1 MIDGKEPL
9 EDGVANQPRT
19 LFKPGAW
26 LAKVDFINHLILFN
40 NVLITILSEKEG
52 GKTCFNSLLKSNLN
66 QQIKSVSFKANPP
79 FSSQEIINELAR
91 QLHLNNKDN
100 NIGTLAAQ
108 INERK
113 VHVLLIIDDA
123 HHLPESF
130 IKEVM
135 IIIKNQEDFGF
146 FHLCLISDYSIVAT
160 LNNLAAEPFN
170 NLIHTIELGALSEAE
185 TRTYVLQRAMASRLI
200 NRPLTDA
207 QFKQFYH
214 LTKGNLSKINTNLE
228 LFLSKCSNKKQN
240 NKATILKGISLAT
253 SFTIVAGLSYFYF
266 DNLYKTRNNTPKLPD
281 LASVTTLPPI
291 KDLIKKT
298 PAQQSAPTQDSV
310 SYIASWEDSSTRQ
323 LVHYGLPKKQI
334 LDDFVD
340 EEDSLNTVAIV
351 DKVVVIPKLK
361 AKNIS
366 EQVAQAA
373 VSQSKLPPIS
383 HSLQTKSVSEK
394 PSVKKINGKLFTIQL
409 AASHK
414 IEDINRFKNQNK
426 WLSQAK
432 VRHFSNAKGSW
443 YILTVGEYESRNQA
457 LLNIKKLPGE
467 LAKLNPWIRS
477 VEGLSNIG

>member
-1 MIDGKEPL
+1 MIDGKEPF

-19 LFKPGAW
+19 LFKPGTW

-66 QQIKSVSFKANPP
+66 QQIKSVSFKAKPP
-79 FSSQEIINELAR
+79 FDSQDIINEFAR
-91 QLHLNNKDN
+91 QLHLNNKDS
-100 NIGTLAAQ
+100 NIGSLAAQ

-113 VHVLLIIDDA
+113 AHVLLIIDDA

-135 IIIKNQEDFGF
+135 ISIKNQEDFGF

-160 LNNLAAEPFN
+160 LNNLAVEPFN
-170 NLIHTIELGALSEAE
+170 NLIHTIELGALSESE

-228 LFLSKCSNKKQN
+228 LFLSKCANEKQK
-240 NKATILKGISLAT
+240 NKAAILKRMSLVA
-253 SFTIVAGLSYFYF
+253 SFAIVAGLSYFYF
-266 DNLYKTRNNTPKLPD
+266 DNVYKAPDNPPKLPD

-298 PAQQSAPTQDSV
+298 PTQQSAPTQESV

-334 LDDFVD
+334 LDDFMD
-340 EEDSLNTVAIV
+340 EEDSLNTVAVV

-366 EQVAQAA
+366 EHVGQAV
-373 VSQSKLPPIS
+373 VSQSTLPPIS
-383 HSLQTKSVSEK
+383 HSLQTKLASEE
-394 PSVKKINGKLFTIQL
+394 PSIKKINSKLFTIQL

-432 VRHFSNAKGSW
+432 VRHFNNAKGSW

-457 LLNIKKLPGE
+457 LQNIKKLPSE

>member
-9 EDGVANQPRT
+9 DEGVANQPRT

-52 GKTCFNSLLKSNLN
+52 GKTCFNSLLKSHLN
-66 QQIKSVSFKANPP
+66 QQIKSVSFKAEPP
-79 FSSQEIINELAR
+79 FDSQDIINEFAR

-100 NIGTLAAQ
+100 NIGSLAAQ

-113 VHVLLIIDDA
+113 THVLLIIDDA

-160 LNNLAAEPFN
+160 LNNLAVEPFN
-170 NLIHTIELGALSEAE
+170 NLIHTIELGALSETE
-185 TRTYVLQRAMASRLI
+185 TRTYVLQRAMASHLI
-200 NRPLTDA
+200 NRPLSDA

-214 LTKGNLSKINTNLE
+214 LTKGNLSKINSNLE
-228 LFLSKCSNKKQN
+228 LFLSKCANEKQN
-240 NKATILKGISLAT
+240 NKKAILKRISLVA
-253 SFTIVAGLSYFYF
+253 SFAIVAGLSYFYF
-266 DNLYKTRNNTPKLPD
+266 DNVYKAPDNTPKLPD
-281 LASVTTLPPI
+281 LASVATLPPI
-291 KDLIKKT
+291 NDLIKT
-298 PAQQSAPTQDSV
+298 PTQQAVPKQESV

-334 LDDFVD
+334 LEDFMD
-340 EEDSLNTVAIV
+340 EEDTLNTVAIV

-366 EQVAQAA
+366 EQVGQAV
-373 VSQSKLPPIS
+373 VSQSKLPPIP
-383 HSLQTKSVSEK
+383 HSPQTKLASEQ
-394 PSVKKINGKLFTIQL
+394 PGIKKINSKLFTIQL

-414 IEDINRFKNQNK
+414 VEDINRFKNQNK
-426 WLSQAK
+426 WLAQAK
-432 VRHFSNAKGSW
+432 IRHFTNAKGSW
-443 YILTVGEYESRNQA
+443 YILTIGEYESRNQA

-467 LAKLNPWIRS
+467 LAKLSPWIRS

>member
-26 LAKVDFINHLILFN
+26 LAKIDFINHLILFN

-113 VHVLLIIDDA
+113 AHVLLIIDDA

-185 TRTYVLQRAMASRLI
+185 TRTYVLQQAMASRLI

-253 SFTIVAGLSYFYF
+253 SFAIVAGLSYFYF
-266 DNLYKTRNNTPKLPD
+266 DNLYKARNNTPKLPD

-334 LDDFVD
+334 LDDFMD
-340 EEDSLNTVAIV
+340 EEDNLNTVAIV

-383 HSLQTKSVSEK
+383 HSLQTKSVREK
-394 PSVKKINGKLFTIQL
+394 PSIKKIDSKLFTIQL

-414 IEDINRFKNQNK
+414 VEDINRFKNQNK

-432 VRHFSNAKGSW
+432 VRHFTNAKGSW

>member
-9 EDGVANQPRT
+9 DDGVANQPRT

-26 LAKVDFINHLILFN
+26 LAKIDFINHLILFN

-66 QQIKSVSFKANPP
+66 QQIKSVSFKAKPP
-79 FSSQEIINELAR
+79 FDSQDIINEFAR

-100 NIGTLAAQ
+100 NIGSLAAQ

-113 VHVLLIIDDA
+113 AHVLLIIDDA
-123 HHLPESF
+123 HHLPENF

-146 FHLCLISDYSIVAT
+146 FHVCLISDYSIVAT
-160 LNNLAAEPFN
+160 LNNLAVEPFN
-170 NLIHTIELGALSEAE
+170 NLIHTIELGTLSETE

-214 LTKGNLSKINTNLE
+214 LTKGNLSKINASLE
-228 LFLSKCSNKKQN
+228 SFLSRCSNEKRN
-240 NKATILKGISLAT
+240 NKAAILKKVSLVA
-253 SFTIVAGLSYFYF
+253 SFAIVAGLSYFYF
-266 DNLYKTRNNTPKLPD
+266 DNLYKVPDNAPKLPD
-281 LASVTTLPPI
+281 LALVTTLPPI
-291 KDLIKKT
+291 KELIKNT
-298 PAQQSAPTQDSV
+298 PVQQSA

-323 LVHYGLPKKQI
+323 LVHYGLPKKQT
-334 LDDFVD
+334 LDDFMD
-340 EEDSLNTVAIV
+340 EEDNLNTVAVV

-361 AKNIS
+361 AKSIS
-366 EQVAQAA
+366 EQVGQAV
-373 VSQSKLPPIS
+373 VSQSKLPPVS
-383 HSLQTKSVSEK
+383 HSLQTKLASEQ
-394 PSVKKINGKLFTIQL
+394 PSIKKINSKLFTIQL

-414 IEDINRFKNQNK
+414 VEDINRFKNQNK

-432 VRHFSNAKGSW
+432 IRHFTNAKGSW
-443 YILTVGEYESRNQA
+443 YILTVGEYENRNQA